1 MGQLMQYRRA
11 KTPGASYFFTVVTYQ
26 RQLLFHTPETIDLLR
41 SAFRSVKAKFPFTID
56 AIVILPDHLHCIW
69 TLPEGDA
76 DFSSRWRRIKG
87 EFSRQCPE
95 RYKRLRST
103 SRLRKGEQAIWQ
115 RRFWEHQI
123 RDEADFTHHVDY
135 IHYNPVSHGL
145 VTAPR
150 DCLYS
155 SFHRYVRDGA
165 YSEDWGAEGKL
176 VWDEKVGR
184 E

>member
-1 MGQLMQYRRA
+1 MQYRRA
-11 KTPGASYFFTVVTYQ
+11 KTPGATYFFTVVTYQ

-41 SAFRSVKAKFPFTID
+41 NAFRNVKAKFPFTID
-56 AIVILPDHLHCIW
+56 AIVVLPNHLHCIW

-76 DFSSRWRRIKG
+76 DFSSRWRRIEG

-95 RYKRLRST
+95 QYKRLRSA

-150 DCLYS
+150 NWLYS

-176 VWDEKVGR
+176 IWGEKVCR